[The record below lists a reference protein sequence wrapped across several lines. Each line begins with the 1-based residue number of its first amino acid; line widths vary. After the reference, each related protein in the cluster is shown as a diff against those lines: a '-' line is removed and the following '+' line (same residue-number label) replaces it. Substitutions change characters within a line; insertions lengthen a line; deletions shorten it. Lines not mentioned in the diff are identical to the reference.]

1 MVANSSPDEPHSSTE
16 RDPPG
21 ALHYGRAFADALHAR
36 LRSHFDSLGDAS
48 KREAPLTIGLF
59 GGWGSG
65 KTRHLHHLRDRVQ
78 SQVVTGEGA
87 ITLPVLFNAWRH
99 EAEDHLV
106 VPLLKTTHYA
116 LENWLK
122 DQLSA
127 VDKFDDVAK
136 ASLRASAIQLKDA
149 ALALAAGLKGKLS
162 LPLLG
167 EIEIDAGAM
176 LAEDARRQA
185 ARKPKPAVARWFKK
199 NLDRDLPATRLDR
212 LDAIYHDFETHMRQL
227 TGAGAGGGGKGTR
240 LNLLFLIDDLDR
252 CLPEKA
258 VQMLESIKLFL
269 DVPGC
274 AFVLALDDE
283 IVERGIAHR
292 YRDYR
297 QDDPAFDSIAHSLHP
312 ARWESFRARH
322 GNASANPVSG
332 FEYLEKMVQLPV
344 QVPRP
349 AAAEVHSY
357 LQRFYPALFAE
368 LPPQP
373 QPDPHDKG
381 APARDRNAAENAARG
396 QLLKLIERAVPA
408 NPRKLNRVAELYG
421 FWLNVAAE
429 NRWSIQQPAHRLTLL
444 RLAIL
449 QLLAPDLYRFGQH
462 QTAFLAKLES
472 WLRDEPQA
480 RVQGALERRLK
491 ELRNGFEQQQSAVDL
506 RQLERLDEPLLAR
519 LRTAQNHRSQFDPF
533 DLLDPASPCEPL
545 PAYYRL
551 GLEPAAVAAAATAVA
566 MGAARVMGVA
576 GTAATTAIP
585 AGMPTGIPARTAA
598 GMPPRPI
605 AVLAQREPFVDQ
617 LLSADPLAWRTALE
631 QEATALDGHVLDD
644 VSFQAL
650 LDGITGK
657 PEHVTLA
664 WLEPLAP
671 HLTTAQLLALYRAG
685 KLLTRLNAAIPNA
698 SPEPPP

>member
-1 MVANSSPDEPHSSTE
+1 MDDLSSPSD
-16 RDPPG
+16 
-21 ALHYGRAFADALHAR
+21 LHYGKAFADALHGR
-36 LRSHFDSLGDAS
+36 LRSHFASLDQNGAQ
-48 KREAPLTIGLF
+48 EAPLTIGLF

-65 KTRHLHHLRDRVQ
+65 KTKHLHYLRDRVQ
-78 SQVVTGEGA
+78 SQAVIGEGV

-106 VPLLKTTHYA
+106 VPLLKTTHFA
-116 LENWLK
+116 LEHWLES
-122 DQLSA
+122 QQTI
-127 VDKFDDVAK
+127 VDTLGDTVKTGLK
-136 ASLRASAIQLKDA
+136 ASAIQLKDA

-185 ARKPKPAVARWFKK
+185 ARNPESAVSRRFARSFH
-199 NLDRDLPATRLDR
+199 RQAPSPSRLDT

-227 TGAGAGGGGKGTR
+227 TGAGGKGAR

-373 QPDPHDKG
+373 QPDPHDPHDKD
-381 APARDRNAAENAARG
+381 APARDLNAAENRTRN
-396 QLLKLIERAVPA
+396 QLLDLIKRAVPA

-421 FWLNVAAE
+421 FWLKVAE
-429 NRWSIQQPAHRLTLL
+429 GNSWSMHRLTLL

-491 ELRNGFEQQQSAVDL
+491 ELRNGYEQQQSASDL

-533 DLLDPASPCEPL
+533 DLLDAASPCEPL

-551 GLEPAAVAAAATAVA
+551 GREPAAVVEAAVVMA
-566 MGAARVMGVA
+566 MSMSLEIGVT
-576 GTAATTAIP
+576 GTAATAAIP
-585 AGMPTGIPARTAA
+585 AGIP
-598 GMPPRPI
+598 PQPI
-605 AVLAQREPFVDQ
+605 AALAHREPFIDQ
-617 LLSADPLAWRTALE
+617 LLSSDPLAWRTALE
-631 QEATALDGHVLDD
+631 QEAAALDGHVLDNA
-644 VSFQAL
+644 SFQAL
-650 LDGITGK
+650 LDGITRK

-664 WLEPLAP
+664 WLEPMAP
-671 HLTTAQLLALYRAG
+671 HLTTAQLLELYRAG

>member
-1 MVANSSPDEPHSSTE
+1 MDDLSSPSD
-16 RDPPG
+16 
-21 ALHYGRAFADALHAR
+21 LHYGKAFADALHHR
-36 LRSHFDSLGDAS
+36 LRSHFASLDQNGAQ
-48 KREAPLTIGLF
+48 EVPLTIGLF

-65 KTRHLHHLRDRVQ
+65 KTKHLHYLRDRVQ
-78 SQVVTGEGA
+78 SQAVTGEGV

-106 VPLLKTTHYA
+106 VPLLKTTHFA
-116 LENWLK
+116 LEHWLES
-122 DQLSA
+122 QQTI
-127 VDKFDDVAK
+127 VDTLGDTVRTGLK
-136 ASLRASAIQLKDA
+136 ASAIQIKDA

-185 ARKPKPAVARWFKK
+185 ARKSESAVSRWFA
-199 NLDRDLPATRLDR
+199 RSFRRQAPSPSRLDT

-227 TGAGAGGGGKGTR
+227 TGAGGKGTR

-297 QDDPAFDSIAHSLHP
+297 QDDPAFDSIAHSLSP
-312 ARWESFRARH
+312 GRWESFRARH

-373 QPDPHDKG
+373 DPHDKT
-381 APARDRNAAENAARG
+381 ASPRDLNAAENRTRN
-396 QLLKLIERAVPA
+396 QLLGLIKRAVPA

-421 FWLNVAAE
+421 FWLKVAE
-429 NRWSIQQPAHRLTLL
+429 GNRWSMRQPAHRLTLL

-472 WLRDEPQA
+472 WLGDEPQA

-491 ELRNGFEQQQSAVDL
+491 DSRNRYEQQQSASDL

-551 GLEPAAVAAAATAVA
+551 GLEPAAEAAVVFAMSSSLEISVTGTAVA
-566 MGAARVMGVA
+566 A
-576 GTAATTAIP
+576 AIP
-585 AGMPTGIPARTAA
+585 AGMSA

-605 AVLAQREPFVDQ
+605 AVLAQREPFIDQ

-631 QEATALDGHVLDD
+631 QEAAALDGHVLDD
-644 VSFQAL
+644 VSFEVL
-650 LDGITGK
+650 LNGITRK

-698 SPEPPP
+698 SPEPP

>member
-1 MVANSSPDEPHSSTE
+1 MDDLSSPGD
-16 RDPPG
+16 
-21 ALHYGRAFADALHAR
+21 LHYGKAFADALHGR
-36 LRSHFDSLGDAS
+36 LRSHFANLDRNGAQ
-48 KREAPLTIGLF
+48 EAPLTIGLF

-65 KTRHLHHLRDRVQ
+65 KTKHLHYLRDRVHSELEKSVQ
-78 SQVVTGEGA
+78 SLVGTNVGA

-106 VPLLKTTHYA
+106 VPLLKTTHFA
-116 LENWLK
+116 LEHWLES
-122 DQLSA
+122 QQTI
-127 VDKFDDVAK
+127 VDTLGDTARTGLK
-136 ASLRASAIQLKDA
+136 ASATQLKDA

-185 ARKPKPAVARWFKK
+185 ARKPESAVSRWFA
-199 NLDRDLPATRLDR
+199 RSFHRQAPSPSRLDT

-227 TGAGAGGGGKGTR
+227 TGAGGKGAR

-312 ARWESFRARH
+312 GRWESFRARH

-373 QPDPHDKG
+373 DPHDKT
-381 APARDRNAAENAARG
+381 APPRDLNAAENRTRN
-396 QLLKLIERAVPA
+396 QLLDLIKRAVPA

-421 FWLNVAAE
+421 FWLNVAAG
-429 NRWSIQQPAHRLTLL
+429 NHWSIQQPAQRLTLL

-472 WLRDEPQA
+472 WLGEGPPA
-480 RVQGALERRLK
+480 RVQGALEHRLK
-491 ELRNGFEQQQSAVDL
+491 ELRNDYEQQQSAVDL

-551 GLEPAAVAAAATAVA
+551 GREPAAVVEAEVVFTVSSSLEIS
-566 MGAARVMGVA
+566 VA
-576 GTAATTAIP
+576 GTAAT
-585 AGMPTGIPARTAA
+585 AGMPTG
-598 GMPPRPI
+598 MPPQPI
-605 AVLAQREPFVDQ
+605 AVLAQREPFIDQ

-631 QEATALDGHVLDD
+631 QEAAALDGHVLDGA
-644 VSFQAL
+644 SFQAL
-650 LDGITGK
+650 LDGITRK

-671 HLTTAQLLALYRAG
+671 HLTIAQLLALYRAG

-698 SPEPPP
+698 GPEPPP